1 MKGLLLSQAALKLPW
16 PTWGSQLSLQQPR
29 NSAQEKFPLCL
40 GYVFHEGCCTMMLIL
55 SSAGRW
61 AVGNRVPYQVSVKW
75 AHEAFIGDY
84 QNIFVDNA
92 EEQNSE
98 GFSWSFLACNS
109 ALFLPGVMEGKSTL
123 SSNWK
128 STKVF
133 QQGMLGEHRNKAEF
147 LPTPQKSCR
156 AEAYNKCRLF
166 CIWSEREI
174 MQHPPWE
181 EFECP
186 WLCGASILPMK
197 SEEAKSLGSHV
208 VLKSES
214 SLSCKIFQRFCLK
227 VTDLQEGTWSACLIR
242 GKM

>member
-1 MKGLLLSQAALKLPW
+1 MRDAAQWCSFSAVLADEQWVTGCLTRWVWSGLTRPLLETIK
-16 PTWGSQLSLQQPR
+16 
-29 NSAQEKFPLCL
+29 
-40 GYVFHEGCCTMMLIL
+40 I
-55 SSAGRW
+55 
-61 AVGNRVPYQVSVKW
+61 
-75 AHEAFIGDY
+75 I
-84 QNIFVDNA
+84 VDNA

-166 CIWSEREI
+166 CMWSEREI